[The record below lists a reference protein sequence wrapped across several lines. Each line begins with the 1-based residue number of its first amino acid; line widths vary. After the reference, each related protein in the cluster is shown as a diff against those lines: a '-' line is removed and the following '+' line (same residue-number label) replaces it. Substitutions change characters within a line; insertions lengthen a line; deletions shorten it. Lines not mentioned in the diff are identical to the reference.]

1 MNRILVATDRSPSAD
16 RAVRHAADLA
26 ARYGSELIV
35 LQVVVPQTGSD
46 STGEEAVRVADVTP
60 DLEAFAREVAG
71 ERGHARVVVDAD
83 PAGAIV
89 RAATTENAD
98 AIVVGNVGM
107 SGRKKFLLG
116 NVPNRVSHNAPCSV
130 FIVDTSEPGAPRP
143 EPVITHEEP
152 PVEGHLLGRAARIG
166 RVMARNDLREM
177 LKPVGPG
184 DDLRDR
190 ARKLRTAFEEL
201 GPTFGK
207 LGQILST
214 RPDLL
219 PQEFIDELST
229 LQNDVPPMTEREV
242 VEVMEQ
248 ELGVPWEDVFEH
260 LDPEPIAAGTIAQV
274 HTATLADGEE
284 VVAKVQR
291 PTARADIL
299 QDLGLLQL
307 FAEKTRNK
315 PAFKQLVDLEAIV
328 EHLSTSLQQELDFR
342 QEAANGDRLRK
353 VLEPYPR
360 LDVPSVRSEFSTDRL
375 LVMQRIKG
383 VRVSQAP
390 DSPERR
396 DAARQLLESY
406 YRQILTDGFFHAD
419 PHPGNLLWAD
429 GTIWFLDTGM
439 TGEVGP
445 EVREYLLLVLMAF
458 WQHDVSF
465 LSDVVLMLTGEDQR
479 HDIDVNR
486 FESELGGLVDRY
498 RDSSLRE
505 IQLGP
510 ILQEITA
517 ISVRHDVQ
525 LPASLALTGKA
536 LAQMQL
542 VVGDLDPELDP
553 FVVAGSFVMKGLSER
568 LRSRADPRRLFYE
581 GQKLKLRAVRLI
593 EALERLTGAR
603 PGPKLQVYFRGME
616 SLEGTV
622 RRTGRRIAVAMAA
635 GASIVGMA
643 ITATSPIVDAW
654 VPTTLGTFG
663 AVLSGGLVIDLL
675 RARK

>member
-26 ARYGSELIV
+26 SRYAAELIV
-35 LQVVVPQTGSD
+35 LQVVVPDALQEAA
-46 STGEEAVRVADVTP
+46 GEEATRVADVTP
-60 DLEAFAREVAG
+60 DLEAFARELAG
-71 ERGHARVVVDAD
+71 ERGRARVVVDPD
-83 PAGAIV
+83 PAEAII
-89 RAATTENAD
+89 RAATREDVD

-107 SGRKKFLLG
+107 SGRKRFLLG

-143 EPVITHEEP
+143 EPVITQEDP
-152 PVEGHLLGRAARIG
+152 PVEGHLLGRATRIG
-166 RVMARNDLREM
+166 RVMARNDLRD
-177 LKPVGPG
+177 LFKPVGPG
-184 DDLRDR
+184 DNLRER

-260 LDPEPIAAGTIAQV
+260 LDPEPLAAGTIAQV
-274 HTATLADGEE
+274 HTATLADGAD
-284 VVAKVQR
+284 VVVKVQR

-299 QDLGLLQL
+299 QDLGLLQM
-307 FAEKTRNK
+307 FADKTRNK

-342 QEAANGDRLRK
+342 QEAANGERLRK

-360 LDVPSVRSEFSTDRL
+360 LGVPGVHSDFSTDRL
-375 LVMQRIKG
+375 LVMERIKG
-383 VRVSQAP
+383 VRVSEGP

-396 DAARQLLESY
+396 DAAKQLLESY

-486 FESELGGLVDRY
+486 FEAELGGLVDRY

-510 ILQEITA
+510 ILQEITT

-553 FVVAGSFVMKGLSER
+553 FAVAGNFVMKGLSER

-675 RARK
+675 RARR